1 MAVKIE
7 KTFWF
12 SDLFIFKRQY
22 IYSGLKGCKVLNKVC
37 ERGTICQQKVY
48 KRDTLSVKNGM

>member
-22 IYSGLKGCKVLNKVC
+22 IYGGLKGCKGLNKVC
-37 ERGTICQQKVY
+37 ERSTICQ
-48 KRDTLSVKNGM
+48 